1 VAEPALAPFQAWG
14 RKRLMADM
22 RMRSLARIA
31 ALLTAVVS
39 VSCTTGPTAA
49 PTLDAVASSA
59 PTAGPMASG
68 TPQPTL
74 QPRPVTHRLSEIV
87 LPHHTVADVTVICDP
102 YQDNSH
108 ESVCE
113 DVIRW
118 VIPAV
123 AFATDDPVQRAY
135 LRRGCAY
142 PNCPRGVGH
151 RETLVAVTPG
161 IVWSMVIDNDTIT
174 EPLPDPSASWP
185 TPSGLSAPD
194 VQRRDFAAAP
204 GDIRDRTPLPFCG
217 RVEEDWVAVTQCFV
231 DAVLEGRPAEMIE
244 LTHPIDFGSPALLVT
259 RFDGDGAVRQYLRRE
274 DRWFRL
280 DGSIVLREPGGAMFE
295 QWGDPVPL

>member
-142 PNCPRGVGH
+142 RTVRAAWAIERRSWQSPQGSCGRWSSTTTPSPNRFRTRQHRGQRRPVSPRQTYSGETSRLH
-151 RETLVAVTPG
+151 RATFGIAPRCLSAAVSKRIG
-161 IVWSMVIDNDTIT
+161 SQSR
-174 EPLPDPSASWP
+174 SASSMRCWKVGP
-185 TPSGLSAPD
+185 
-194 VQRRDFAAAP
+194 RK
-204 GDIRDRTPLPFCG
+204 
-217 RVEEDWVAVTQCFV
+217 
-231 DAVLEGRPAEMIE
+231 
-244 LTHPIDFGSPALLVT
+244 
-259 RFDGDGAVRQYLRRE
+259 
-274 DRWFRL
+274 
-280 DGSIVLREPGGAMFE
+280 
-295 QWGDPVPL
+295 